1 MRLLLLPIST
11 RRTLIYCQR
20 LNIATTEKQSL
31 LDKGTTRAANLWAN
45 WEKKESGWQKK
56 VVEYGNAALR
66 RIPYEEWGLK
76 SIPPLSARRKAKE
89 LSGKEA
95 VEVSFPSTLIPENT
109 VTEVLKKLGTE
120 RQTLHKSRMIYC
132 FIGMPITAPVALI
145 PVIPN
150 LPFFYLVFRAWS
162 HWRALSGSKHIEF
175 LLENKLVK
183 PKPSPILDELYAS
196 GKLRFDAASISSTEK
211 STKTLEDIDEEMI
224 LHKSDGSRIAE
235 ALKIP
240 ELDVELDR
248 AVWQVEKSLQAA
260 EELKDEKKRMDA
272 ANSKPKEKM

>member
-1 MRLLLLPIST
+1 M
-11 RRTLIYCQR
+11 
-20 LNIATTEKQSL
+20 
-31 LDKGTTRAANLWAN
+31 
-45 WEKKESGWQKK
+45 
-56 VVEYGNAALR
+56 
-66 RIPYEEWGLK
+66 
-76 SIPPLSARRKAKE
+76 
-89 LSGKEA
+89 
-95 VEVSFPSTLIPENT
+95 T
-109 VTEVLKKLGTE
+109 V
-120 RQTLHKSRMIYC
+120 R
-132 FIGMPITAPVALI
+132 
-145 PVIPN
+145 IPN